1 MQDRGAIEADICTVF
16 FYQCRVKEK
25 IITKK
30 PKAQS
35 PKNLVIF
42 TYTEVLVQ
50 LIQQLDR
57 VPQQEVKYPL
67 EKYHSDT
74 DSIYGIYR

>member
-1 MQDRGAIEADICTVF
+1 MRLTSVLYF
-16 FYQCRVKEK
+16 FISVKEK
-25 IITKK
+25 VVTKK

-35 PKNLVIF
+35 PKNLVVF
-42 TYTEVLVQ
+42 TYTKVLVQ
-50 LIQQLDR
+50 LIQQLDQ
-57 VPQQEVKYPL
+57 VLQQEVGYPL